1 MSAKNRGAEVIS
13 QDFYP
18 TPGYTIDSILA
29 EIDFSKVSSFREPC
43 RGGVLS
49 SIR

>member
-1 MSAKNRGAEVIS
+1 MSAKNRGAIAIDK
-13 QDFYP
+13 DFYP
-18 TPGYTIDSILA
+18 TPGYTIDSILS

-49 SIR
+49 GIR